1 MQTRDGRAV
10 RHGPGVMAG
19 PEDTFIGYGRGW
31 ANVSNTPFREYKHFA
46 HEGGI
51 STPLI
56 AHWPKGIAKKRRGK
70 LEHQPGHLIDIMATC
85 VDIADVDYPTKSGTH
100 DITPLEG
107 ISLAPAFAGGKL
119 ARKDALYFEHHLNG
133 AVRDGDW
140 ELVRYGQTG
149 RLSTLRKWELYNLR
163 EDRSE
168 LNNLAT
174 VNSQKLKELENKW
187 EAWALRAKVKPWP
200 WKFATD

>member
-51 STPLI
+51 ATPLV
-56 AHWPKGIAKKRRGK
+56 AHWPKGISKERRGK
-70 LEHQPGHLIDIMATC
+70 LEHHPGHLIDIMATC
-85 VDIADVDYPTKSGTH
+85 VDLANVNYPKKSGGH

-107 ISLAPAFAGGKL
+107 VSLAPAFSGQEL
-119 ARKDALYFEHHLNG
+119 ARKDALYFEHHLNC
-133 AVRDGDW
+133 AIRDGDW
-140 ELVRYGQTG
+140 KLVRYGQTG
-149 RLSTLRKWELYNLR
+149 RPSKLRDWELYNIAV
-163 EDRSE
+163 DRSE
-168 LNNLAT
+168 LKNLAKS
-174 VNSQKLKELENKW
+174 NPEKAKELADKW
-187 EAWALRAKVKPWP
+187 EAWAVRAKVKPWP
-200 WKFATD
+200 WKFEVD